1 MENRNCNEE
10 NCTCPKNTC
19 PRHGK
24 CCECIMAH
32 REKDSLVY
40 CMRVIAEKN
49 SVK

>member
-1 MENRNCNEE
+1 MENKNCNEE
-10 NCTCPKNTC
+10 NCTCPKTTC

-49 SVK
+49 K